1 MAVIPVTQK
10 QDMVSIVIPAYN
22 EEQRILDTLNELHDH
37 FSRIPHEIL
46 VVMDGCTDRT
56 GAMVEEFAGT
66 HPTIRSVL
74 HPVKLGKGGG
84 IILGI
89 NHVLGNIIAVVDAD
103 GAVPPHDVARMIDI
117 VADGTD
123 CVISSRYMPGSVIH
137 TAQPWHRIL
146 ASRGFNA
153 LVKLLFSLPFKDT
166 QCGCKVLRTEA
177 ARKVVGDIRTFDYA
191 FDVELL
197 WRLGKYGYT
206 IVEVPVEWR
215 HREGSKLDLKKVIP
229 QMFSAVIKLRL
240 KKEDGG

>member
-1 MAVIPVTQK
+1 MAITPVTQK
-10 QDMVSIVIPAYN
+10 RDMVSIVIPAYN
-22 EEQRILDTLNELHDH
+22 EEKRILDTLNELNDY
-37 FSRIPHEIL
+37 FSNIPHEIL
-46 VVMDGCTDRT
+46 VVMDGCTDST
-56 GAMVEEFAGT
+56 ADIVEEFAGT
-66 HPTIRSVL
+66 HPTIRSVQY
-74 HPVKLGKGGG
+74 PVKLGKGGG

-89 NHVLGNIIAVVDAD
+89 NHALGNVIAIVDAD
-103 GAVPPHDVARMIDI
+103 GAVPPHDVARMVDM

-123 CVISSRYMPGSVIH
+123 CVISSRYLPESVIH

-166 QCGCKVLRTEA
+166 QCGCKVLRAEA
-177 ARKVVGDIRTFDYA
+177 ARKVVGEIQTFDYA

-197 WRLGKYGYT
+197 WRLGKHGYN

-240 KKEDGG
+240 KREG

>member
-1 MAVIPVTQK
+1 MISV
-10 QDMVSIVIPAYN
+10 VIPAYN
-22 EEQRILDTLNELHDH
+22 EEKRIRDTLNELNGY
-37 FSRIPHEIL
+37 FSNIPHEIL
-46 VVMDGCTDRT
+46 VVMDGCTDST
-56 GAMVEEFAGT
+56 ADIVKEFAGT
-66 HPTIRSVL
+66 HPSIRSVP

-89 NHVLGNIIAVVDAD
+89 NQALGNIIAIVDAD
-103 GAVPPHDVARMIDI
+103 GAVPPHDVGRMVDMIDI
-117 VADGTD
+117 TADGTD
-123 CVISSRYMPGSVIH
+123 CVISSRYLPESVIH
-137 TAQPWHRIL
+137 TAQPKHRIL

-166 QCGCKVLRTEA
+166 QCGCKVLRAEA
-177 ARKVVGDIRTFDYA
+177 ARKVVGEIQTFDYA

-197 WRLGKYGYT
+197 WRLGRHEYN

-240 KKEDGG
+240 KRES